1 MSKLN
6 IPYAVA
12 DLSGLAKSV
21 RAQLAGLDHPPTHAE
36 MLNIL
41 ARGAGYSNV
50 QHLRADA
57 EAAGRL
63 SASPPNDPVDHTRLE
78 KVLRHFDH
86 QGRMMRWPGRTSHQ
100 DLCVWAIWAAIP
112 ADTRLPEVG
121 INRIIIDAH
130 TFGDHAI
137 LRRLMVDMGLIVRT
151 PDGRVYRRVEKK
163 PEPDAAAL
171 IAAVSQRRAVQP

>member
-1 MSKLN
+1 MSKLH

-12 DLSGLAKSV
+12 DLSGLAKSL
-21 RAQLAGLDHPPTHAE
+21 RAQLAALDHAPTHAE

-41 ARGAGYSNV
+41 ARGAGYANF

-63 SASPPNDPVDHTRLE
+63 SATPPDDPVDHTRVE
-78 KVLRHFDH
+78 KVLRHFDAE
-86 QGRMMRWPGRTSHQ
+86 GRMIRWPGRTNHQ

-112 ADTRLPEVG
+112 AETRLSEAE
-121 INRIIIDAH
+121 INGIIIDAH

-151 PDGRVYRRVEKK
+151 PDGRIYRRVEKK

-171 IAAVSQRRAVQP
+171 IAAVSQRRSVQP